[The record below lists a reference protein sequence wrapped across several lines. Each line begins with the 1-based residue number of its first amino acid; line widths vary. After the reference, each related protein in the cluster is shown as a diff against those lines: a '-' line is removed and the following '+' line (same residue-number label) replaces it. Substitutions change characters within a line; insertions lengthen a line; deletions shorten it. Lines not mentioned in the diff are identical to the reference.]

1 VALPLSEVALT
12 VRVRA
17 AQEAVAVRAP
27 AVRRIVTVLDPLL
40 PSRTD
45 FGGESD
51 LVPSSKLAELA
62 RRTTLVPGVPLTLT
76 LRPLLI
82 RLFWLEPR
90 IFTEVLEDEV
100 DAPLEGSA

>member
-1 VALPLSEVALT
+1 
-12 VRVRA
+12 
-17 AQEAVAVRAP
+17 
-27 AVRRIVTVLDPLL
+27 
-40 PSRTD
+40 
-45 FGGESD
+45 
-51 LVPSSKLAELA
+51 
-62 RRTTLVPGVPLTLT
+62 LTLT